1 MCSPPPQRLLATC
14 PPACPSR
21 FQPNGGVVPCRT
33 ETWPQK
39 SAKIAEIP
47 LCSLRSFAAIS
58 PARSPEDLDRPI
70 LLVEDETAD
79 LAYLES
85 AKSLRSAIER
95 HGGQADLLTVH
106 GRLAD
111 MDATGHA
118 KVLTQI
124 ESFLNLDFYTYNVEI
139 GKLKTKD

>member
-1 MCSPPPQRLLATC
+1 MMTRTHSRSGRIAPGASRVRAPLPTPPNEDSPDLYLAKARLAFFGNDRK
-14 PPACPSR
+14 A
-21 FQPNGGVVPCRT
+21 
-33 ETWPQK
+33 
-39 SAKIAEIP
+39 
-47 LCSLRSFAAIS
+47 FAAIS
-58 PARSPEDLDRPI
+58 PARSPEDINRPI

-79 LAYLES
+79 SAYLAS

-106 GRLAD
+106 GRMAD

-139 GKLKTKD
+139 GNLKTKD